1 MKKCLI
7 LMSILSLYACGGG
20 NGGSYVNN
28 IKPIDPGISSGEN
41 GNIENITEE
50 AKESNKLTTGLLSE
64 VEKNGKKYHLD
75 DVHFGYPRIKFSI
88 DKFGK
93 IDGVMFSG
101 YEIPVKLKRE
111 GDTNKFKSD
120 EQSIH
125 AKLELYGKDV
135 GLKYSDFGLLEI
147 KTEYDPE
154 RYNKIHSMYGGYE
167 LKRVFIN
174 KNYLTNNLTFKGTA
188 VGVVSQ
194 SADSEKLNIR
204 DDKATLV
211 FDKTTG
217 KEVLTAK
224 FNNWYDVRVDNNS
237 KKINFTNG
245 DKVSDDKFKFKKE
258 GVIKDSFEG
267 TSSSDYLYS
276 SYYGDNNPQEVV
288 GDVNYDNYNN
298 LKLNMSFGGK
308 IQP

>member
-1 MKKCLI
+1 
-7 LMSILSLYACGGG
+7 
-20 NGGSYVNN
+20 
-28 IKPIDPGISSGEN
+28 
-41 GNIENITEE
+41 
-50 AKESNKLTTGLLSE
+50 
-64 VEKNGKKYHLD
+64 
-75 DVHFGYPRIKFSI
+75 
-88 DKFGK
+88 
-93 IDGVMFSG
+93 MFSG
-101 YEIPVKLKRE
+101 YEIPVKLKMD

-120 EQSIH
+120 EQSIQ

-167 LKRVFIN
+167 SKEVYIN
-174 KNYLTNNLTFKGTA
+174 KDNLTSNLTFKGTA

-217 KEVLTAK
+217 EEVLTAK
-224 FNNWYDVRVDNNS
+224 FSNWYDVRVDNNS
-237 KKINFTNG
+237 KKIIFTNG

-258 GVIKDSFEG
+258 GVIKDSFEN
-267 TSSSDYLYS
+267 SSSPFGYLRS
-276 SYYGDNNPQEVV
+276 IYYGDNNNPQEVV
-288 GDVNYDNYNN
+288 GKVNYNDYNN
-298 LKLNMSFGGK
+298 TKLNMSFGGK